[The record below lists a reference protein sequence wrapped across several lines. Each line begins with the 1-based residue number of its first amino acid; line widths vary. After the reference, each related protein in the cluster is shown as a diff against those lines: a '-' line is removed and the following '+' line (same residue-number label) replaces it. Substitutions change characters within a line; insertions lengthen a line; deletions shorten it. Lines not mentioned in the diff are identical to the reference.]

1 MTNLQ
6 VVLAHLGMDHFIP
19 TVLSGGSINQVYL
32 LQNASQS
39 YVLKLTGTDCTQSML
54 QAEADGLLT
63 IHAAGSIRTPTIYQ
77 QDSIGDFAFLLMEYV
92 PSTRHLDASFGTKF
106 GRQLAALHQKTVP
119 QYGYHSPNFIGSL
132 PQPNRFHSSWVD
144 FYISERLLPQW
155 ESASASGFF
164 QSSHQR
170 QFDHFTR
177 MLASLLN
184 EEKPSLLHGDLWN
197 GNYLA
202 SITGDPV
209 LIDPAVYFG
218 HREIDLAMS
227 LLFGGFPDSFYE
239 GYREA
244 FPLEK
249 GWQERIPIY
258 QLYYLLVH
266 VNLFGS
272 SYVPSCLDVI
282 RQF

>member
-1 MTNLQ
+1 
-6 VVLAHLGMDHFIP
+6 
-19 TVLSGGSINQVYL
+19 
-32 LQNASQS
+32 
-39 YVLKLTGTDCTQSML
+39 
-54 QAEADGLLT
+54 
-63 IHAAGSIRTPTIYQ
+63 
-77 QDSIGDFAFLLMEYV
+77 
-92 PSTRHLDASFGTKF
+92 
-106 GRQLAALHQKTVP
+106 
-119 QYGYHSPNFIGSL
+119 
-132 PQPNRFHSSWVD
+132 
-144 FYISERLLPQW
+144 
-155 ESASASGFF
+155 
-164 QSSHQR
+164 
-170 QFDHFTR
+170 
-177 MLASLLN
+177 
-184 EEKPSLLHGDLWN
+184 LLHGDLWN